1 MTDALTA
8 ITTLIDRAD
17 RLEDP
22 HPFTTDTIEADVRAA
37 REALRRLA
45 ALVVAAIV
53 AQQRR
58 QREAL
63 FTTADRARDGW
74 LVQAYADLDLAIN
87 DLSSLGPVSE
97 YDSITMHDSPGR
109 HA

>member
-8 ITTLIDRAD
+8 ITRLIDAASEEYP
-17 RLEDP
+17 RLEGE
-22 HPFTTDTIEADVRAA
+22 HGQQITTEA

-87 DLSSLGPVSE
+87 DLRSIGPVSE